1 MMPLLRTPLR
11 ALLRHLSG
19 FPRLKRLIVDTVYH
33 LPLVDAYL
41 RSAAHRAAHPQ
52 ARLDVTAERMPEGS
66 RRSFERMR
74 ARPPR

>member
-1 MMPLLRTPLR
+1 MIPLLRKPLR
-11 ALLRHLSG
+11 SLLKHLSR

-33 LPLVDAYL
+33 LPMVDAYV
-41 RSAAHRAAHPQ
+41 RSALHRAEHPN

-74 ARPPR
+74 TKPPR